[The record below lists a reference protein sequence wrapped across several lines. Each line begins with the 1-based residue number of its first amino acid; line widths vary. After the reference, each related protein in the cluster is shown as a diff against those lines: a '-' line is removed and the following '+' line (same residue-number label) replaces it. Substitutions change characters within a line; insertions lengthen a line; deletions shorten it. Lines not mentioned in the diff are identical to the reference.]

1 MYNTGGNN
9 MIGMFGKSARVGNEI
24 DMIAG
29 QAKAKVENA
38 IMTLKQSDM
47 IEMQFNTLCNMA
59 KASGD
64 VQLASQFD
72 MLKNM
77 IDMMQNQVTMQLQG
91 VVQDLQRIDSAT
103 DKVQY

>member
-9 MIGMFGKSARVGNEI
+9 MIGMFGKSARVGNEV
-24 DMIAG
+24 DMYAG
-29 QAKAKVENA
+29 QCKSKIENA

-47 IEMQFNTLCNMA
+47 IEMQFNTLAQMA

-64 VQLASQFD
+64 VALASQFD
-72 MLKNM
+72 MLRQS
-77 IDMMQNQVTMQLQG
+77 IDMMQNNVTIQLQG
-91 VVQDLQRIDSAT
+91 AIQDLQRIDSAT